1 MIQFVLVLSRGKAA
15 VERSFSVNSDILL
28 PNMKTDVPEAVKT
41 LAINIYEYKVP
52 DDMLKYCSQARA
64 KYSMQMD
71 AVKAEKAK
79 VPVKRNRAAVE
90 DKFTDARKKLK
101 LLEEAAYVC
110 LKEADKKAN
119 ESLKKH
125 AFKLLAQ
132 SVSLREKDN
141 LMLDKDVKEQS
152 NIVQELKSRLN

>member
-1 MIQFVLVLSRGKAA
+1 
-15 VERSFSVNSDILL
+15 
-28 PNMKTDVPEAVKT
+28 MKTETLCAIKRVHDAIKT
-41 LAINIYEYKVP
+41 LEIDIYEYMVP

-64 KYSMQMD
+64 KYSMHKD

-79 VPVKRNRAAVE
+79 VSEKRKVAAVE
-90 DKFTDARKKLK
+90 DKFTDARKKLN
-101 LLEEAAYVC
+101 LLVQEAYVC

-125 AFKLLAQ
+125 DFKLLAQ
-132 SVSLREKDN
+132 SFSLRERDN
-141 LMLDKDVKEQS
+141 LMVDKDVKEQS